1 VQRVPRHGGGVA
13 AGEIAGAR
21 VNDSA
26 GGLGIVI
33 AFTAGLLSF
42 LSPCVLPLIPSYV
55 TFITG
60 LSLEDV
66 TKARRTA
73 LVHAL
78 LFILGFT
85 MIFVA
90 LGATA
95 TTLGRLLLTYRYWVS
110 RIGGVLVIVFGLYLL
125 GALDISAFMRE
136 RRVHL
141 AEKPL
146 GYLGTIVVGLA
157 FGAGWSPC
165 LGPILGAILALAA
178 SAADLSR
185 GLLLLFWYSLGL
197 AVPFLVAALFV
208 DRFLEIFARHRGK
221 MIWVNRAA
229 GALLLGIGVLMV
241 TNRFALLATKLQQ
254 LTPEFLLR
262 RL

>member
-1 VQRVPRHGGGVA
+1 MPERGEGRGGG
-13 AGEIAGAR
+13 IMSDGA
-21 VNDSA
+21 
-26 GGLGIVI
+26 GLGIFI

-78 LFILGFT
+78 LFIAGFT
-85 MIFVA
+85 LIFVA

-95 TTLGRLLLTYRYWVS
+95 TTLGRLLLRYRYLVS
-110 RIGGVLVIVFGLYLL
+110 SVGGTLVIIFGLYLL
-125 GALDISAFMRE
+125 GVLNITAFMRE

-146 GYLGTIVVGLA
+146 GYLGTVVVGIA

-178 SAADLSR
+178 NTNDLSR
-185 GLLLLFWYSLGL
+185 GLLLLFCYSLGL
-197 AVPFLVAALFV
+197 AVPFLAAALFV
-208 DRFLEIFARHRGK
+208 DRFLDFFARHKGK
-221 MIWVNRAA
+221 MVWVNRAA
-229 GALLLGIGVLMV
+229 GVLLIGVGVLMV
-241 TNRFALLATKLQQ
+241 TNRFAILASKLQQ
-254 LTPEFLLR
+254 LTPDFLLR

>member
-1 VQRVPRHGGGVA
+1 VNDPA
-13 AGEIAGAR
+13 AG
-21 VNDSA
+21 
-26 GGLGIVI
+26 LGVVI
-33 AFTAGLLSF
+33 AFSAGLLSF

-66 TKARRTA
+66 SRARRTA
-73 LVHAL
+73 LVHSL
-78 LFILGFT
+78 LFITGFT
-85 MIFVA
+85 LIFVA

-95 TTLGRLLLTYRYWVS
+95 TSLGRLLLRYRYLVS
-110 RIGGVLVIVFGLYLL
+110 SVGGALVIVFGLYLL
-125 GALDISAFMRE
+125 GALNIPVLMRE

-146 GYLGTIVVGLA
+146 GYLGTVVVGIA

-178 SAADLSR
+178 NSGDLSR
-185 GLLLLFWYSLGL
+185 GLLLLFCYSLGL
-197 AVPFLVAALFV
+197 AVPFLVAALAV
-208 DRFLEIFARHRGK
+208 DRFLEFFARHKAK
-221 MIWVNRAA
+221 MVWVNRTA
-229 GALLLGIGVLMV
+229 GLLLVCVGVLMV

-254 LTPEFLLR
+254 WTPEFLLR